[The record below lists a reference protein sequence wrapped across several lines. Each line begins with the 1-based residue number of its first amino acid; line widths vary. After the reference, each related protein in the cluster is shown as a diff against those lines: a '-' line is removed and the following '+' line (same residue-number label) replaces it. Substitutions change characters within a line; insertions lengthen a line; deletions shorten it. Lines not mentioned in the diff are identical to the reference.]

1 MVPSQIG
8 FGACDEVERVEQ
20 GAQRCLR
27 LGNAIGNT
35 GDGPLEVHLGW
46 ADAALALAGEAA
58 GPLVDGIFF
67 QRLHAWD
74 GGAEDRPVGA
84 SDFHPAHA
92 HWHYDGFAEFLLHEV
107 DPDTGLR
114 GAAAAAGKKSGF
126 CFLDW
131 GPMAENEATREA
143 GGRAAQDCL
152 IPMQEGWSMGIS
164 TGWFDFYWRELTD
177 QYVEAS
183 DVGDGLYELI
193 SIADPDDWLLELD
206 ETDNVASALI
216 RIDGEQVRV
225 LEERGWYRL
234 PPGTANARGAVV
246 PRPGGQL

>member
-1 MVPSQIG
+1 MPI
-8 FGACDEVERVEQ
+8 
-20 GAQRCLR
+20 
-27 LGNAIGNT
+27 
-35 GDGPLEVHLGW
+35 
-46 ADAALALAGEAA
+46 
-58 GPLVDGIFF
+58 
-67 QRLHAWD
+67 
-74 GGAEDRPVGA
+74 
-84 SDFHPAHA
+84 
-92 HWHYDGFAEFLLHEV
+92 
-107 DPDTGLR
+107 
-114 GAAAAAGKKSGF
+114 
-126 CFLDW
+126 
-131 GPMAENEATREA
+131 
-143 GGRAAQDCL
+143 
-152 IPMQEGWSMGIS
+152 
-164 TGWFDFYWRELTD
+164 D